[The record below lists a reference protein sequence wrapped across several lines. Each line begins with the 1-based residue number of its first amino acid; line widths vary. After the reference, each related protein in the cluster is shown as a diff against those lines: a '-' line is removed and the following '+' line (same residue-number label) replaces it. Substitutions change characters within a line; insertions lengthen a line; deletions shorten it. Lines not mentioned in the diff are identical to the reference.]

1 MTSAGAYTI
10 LTCNGYVVERRVS
23 TLREAI
29 EACKSTEVAAND
41 TYARVIQQGG
51 RLIGD
56 ADGAWPED
64 HSPADPMLAAME
76 RRFDG
81 Y

>member
-1 MTSAGAYTI
+1 MYTI
-10 LTCNGYVVERRVS
+10 LTCNGYKPEAYVNGTIS
-23 TLREAI
+23 EAI
-29 EACKSTEVAAND
+29 EVCKRLEADAAD

-51 RLIGD
+51 RLVGD

-76 RRFDG
+76 RRYDG
-81 Y
+81 YGE